1 MREDDMVQSAATT
14 VTGYLESLP
23 ADRRKTIG
31 ALRKLIRANLP
42 AGFKEMIGYGMICYS
57 VPLKTY
63 PATYNGQPLCYAALA
78 SQKNYCSLYLT
89 GVYSDPVQ
97 RRALEAAFKNA
108 GKKLD
113 MGKSCI
119 RFKTVDDL
127 PLEAIGLLVGSV
139 SLESF
144 VATYEASRKTRR

>member
-1 MREDDMVQSAATT
+1 MLRGAGRAEELLRA
-14 VTGYLESLP
+14 LP
-23 ADRRKTIG
+23 DERLRRHADV
-31 ALRKLIRANLP
+31 RAFRD
-42 AGFKEMIGYGMICYS
+42 GFK
-57 VPLKTY
+57 K
-63 PATYNGQPLCYAALA
+63 
-78 SQKNYCSLYLT
+78 
-89 GVYSDPVQ
+89 
-97 RRALEAAFKNA
+97 A

-144 VATYEASRKTRR
+144 VATYEASRKRRR